1 MLSHHK
7 KQTGVSVIAASDQR
21 TLVVIAAMDKLRM
34 LSFDLYGSKC
44 WLQVKGLPLTT
55 ERKVT
60 SFYLFFFENE
70 VIFQFRWNRKKT
82 IRWRQTHQ
90 QVEKREQQRD

>member
-7 KQTGVSVIAASDQR
+7 KQTGVSAIAASDPR
-21 TLVVIAAMDKLRM
+21 SLVFSAAMDKLRM

-55 ERKVT
+55 EVT
-60 SFYLFFFENE
+60 YFFILINIPIKDC
-70 VIFQFRWNRKKT
+70 IF
-82 IRWRQTHQ
+82 
-90 QVEKREQQRD
+90 